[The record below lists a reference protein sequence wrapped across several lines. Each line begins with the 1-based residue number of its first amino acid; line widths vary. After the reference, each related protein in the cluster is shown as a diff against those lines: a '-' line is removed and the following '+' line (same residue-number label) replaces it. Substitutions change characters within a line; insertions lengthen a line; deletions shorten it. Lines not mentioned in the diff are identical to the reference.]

1 MADSLRNEQFLC
13 NFGGLEANDM
23 TKILN
28 CESDIDDNAATLINV
43 SNYHEFDDI
52 INKPIF
58 SKNTHFKVL
67 GFNAESISS
76 KIDSIKLFQETLKQK
91 NIILDESFKPRQF
104 PHLVFHFTSGTPNP
118 VRAA

>member
-1 MADSLRNEQFLC
+1 MAGSLRNEQFLC
-13 NFGGLEANDM
+13 NFGGLEANDL

-28 CESDIDDNAATLINV
+28 CESDIDDNAATLISV
-43 SNYHEFDDI
+43 SNYHDLDDI

-76 KIDSIKLFQETLKQK
+76 KIDSLKLFFRNTKAK
-91 NIILDESFKPRQF
+91 KYYS
-104 PHLVFHFTSGTPNP
+104 
-118 VRAA
+118 